1 MTIIA
6 KPHYQNDFPEM
17 SETDDHAAG
26 LLTLRAKARMLYRY
40 MVKHLVIWTCNVPTA
55 ATDGIYIYINPEF
68 YMGLPTHGQRAFLLG
83 HEVLHILLR
92 HAWRRM
98 AMQKQGFFRR
108 HKTLGEIPFMMQ
120 LWGYGTDAIINDELI
135 HLGLEAI
142 DGAVRDDRFNR
153 NSVAEEVYIE
163 LYEEWLEKQQE
174 NPEDGDD
181 GESDEAPNGDP
192 SDSMVNPSPDS
203 SGNGAGNDSGDQSSD
218 GATGDMSGESDS
230 AGDQA
235 GTGDYDCHDDH
246 DLDPIYE
253 GTEEE
258 IAEAQREEQS
268 ASDRNLRESVREYQE
283 AVQRGEC
290 KDAGLGCG
298 IDGEVTASENRHT
311 AQISYR
317 DELADV
323 FHLAGA
329 GTDVTYSTMHRR
341 RYNVMG
347 IVTPATV
354 GSLTHVTV
362 INDISSSVD
371 RDVMRD
377 TLAEIASLTDEVAP
391 TDGVTVMNTNHQVLE
406 SNVHHCHSGGEITD
420 LEIPCGGGTELSK
433 ALDYM
438 EEHGIQSDVILA
450 FTDGE
455 LWIEDMQRLSDAGV
469 IIILDSIPDRWTKR
483 YLEQTGARYIVAVDE
498 SAAA

>member
-1 MTIIA
+1 MAIIA
-6 KPHYQNDFPEM
+6 KPHFENAFPEM
-17 SETDDHAAG
+17 SGKDEHACG
-26 LLTLRAKARMLYRY
+26 VLTLRSKARMLWRY
-40 MVKHLVIWTCNVPTA
+40 MCKHQIIWTTSIPTA
-55 ATDGIYIYINPEF
+55 AADGVYIYVNPEF
-68 YMGLPTHGQRAFLLG
+68 YLSLPSHGQRAFLLG

-98 AMQKQGFFRR
+98 AMQKQGFFRQ
-108 HKTLGEIPFMMQ
+108 HKTLGEIPFIMK
-120 LWGYGTDAIINDELI
+120 LWNYGTDAIINDELVS
-135 HLGLEAI
+135 LGLEPI
-142 DGAVRDDRFNR
+142 DGAIRDDRFNR
-153 NSVAEEVYIE
+153 NSVAEEVYLE
-163 LYEEWLEKQQE
+163 LYEEWLEKQQDD
-174 NPEDGDD
+174 PEDESGDD
-181 GESDEAPNGDP
+181 SNGDP
-192 SDSMVNPSPDS
+192 SDSMGNPSPDS
-203 SGNGAGNDSGDQSSD
+203 SGNGAGDDTD
-218 GATGDMSGESDS
+218 DDATGDMSGENDS

-235 GTGDYDCHDDH
+235 GDQAGEYDGHDVH

-258 IAEAQREEQS
+258 IAEARREEQS
-268 ASDRNLRESVREYQE
+268 ASDRNLRESVKEYQE
-283 AVQRGEC
+283 AVERGEC
-290 KDAGLGCG
+290 RDTGLGCG

-311 AQISYR
+311 AQINYR

-371 RDVMRD
+371 RNVMRD
-377 TLAEIASLTDEVAP
+377 TLAEIAHLTDEVAP
-391 TDGVTVMNTNHQVLE
+391 TDGVTIMNTNHEVRE

-420 LEIPCGGGTELSK
+420 LDIPCGGGTELSK

-438 EEHGIQSDVILA
+438 EENGIQSEVILA
-450 FTDGE
+450 FTDGQ
-455 LWIEDMQRLSDAGV
+455 LWHEDMQRLADAGV
-469 IIILDSIPDRWTKR
+469 IIILDSVPDRWTKGD
-483 YLEQTGARYIVAVDE
+483 LEKTGARYIVAVDE